1 MNKKNITIIMIKQTI
16 ICRYSLR
23 ILIIIPSKG
32 YALLGIVYCN
42 LITEFKRR
50 NARKQLIK

>member
-1 MNKKNITIIMIKQTI
+1 MNKKNITILMIKQTI

-32 YALLGIVYCN
+32 YALLGTVYCN
-42 LITEFKRR
+42 LITGFKRR
-50 NARKQLIK
+50 NAQKQLIK